1 MLHRGQEREGLRKSH
16 WMWQPEAIGDFW
28 QSFQLSCEDG
38 VRWKGSISGWVVRK
52 WRHNWG
58 LPFRSLAVRKEG
70 CSGWRGLQW
79 RETFLHAPDLWRKA
93 LKRENKKYGRDGDH
107 TMEPPHGDRK
117 SFILLRNPATWLGH
131 TSLRN
136 LVRNVLL
143 RKTLGEF
150 TEILVN
156 RNA

>member
-1 MLHRGQEREGLRKSH
+1 M
-16 WMWQPEAIGDFW
+16 
-28 QSFQLSCEDG
+28 
-38 VRWKGSISGWVVRK
+38 KGSMSGWAVRK

-79 RETFLHAPDLWRKA
+79 RETFLHAPDLWRKV
-93 LKRENKKYGRDGDH
+93 LKRENEKVWERWGH
-107 TMEPPHGDRK
+107 TMEPPHRDRK
-117 SFILLRNPATWLGH
+117 SFLLLRNPATRLGQ

-136 LVRNVLL
+136 LVRNVVL
-143 RKTLGEF
+143 RRTLGEF